1 MGRAEYIVHF
11 KGDYSA
17 LQKDLAKI
25 SAATTKLEN
34 DEVIIKLNYDGNI
47 AEFNKQ
53 FDKIA
58 KMHPEL
64 GIQFQYNVNEKMLNQ
79 EINKLKK
86 LTELKLD
93 IDEGNV
99 QNKLK
104 NLASNVEASLQEG
117 LSKDE
122 ITKRLKEFFGYY
134 NTSIKAGAKN
144 IDFDFDSLSN
154 KLFDA
159 FKNQKD
165 EIKEI
170 YNDIWNQNDTKEIKL
185 FEIDQSIDNDISKTQ
200 ERVTDL
206 KDALDS
212 LEKKGAS
219 KSGLPSE
226 LQKVQD
232 EIKILRADISEMQ
245 EQLKDLSGEAFNNMT
260 QQIKN
265 TNEQLDIAKDRLKT
279 IQDFLKN
286 NGNSEMLNFTEA
298 LNKLQGMLSVF
309 YKENN
314 GNHISSFWDEL
325 IQKAQDGDK
334 EVLQLLSDLRLL
346 KDDNLPN
353 KVNAG
358 MVKSGG
364 LIGDDYTVLT
374 TKIRSNKFSGDRL
387 KDAEELKNRLD
398 AISNSGVNAAR
409 TLAIVSDEANNLFVE
424 IQQTAPGKM
433 LGQIYGQ
440 TDKDWVNMDFL
451 KAEDE
456 EILKLIV
463 DLETLRKA
471 GIGVELN
478 AGNLLYQKGKG
489 FSIIDMDL
497 KPLQDYEETIS
508 ESQDILLD
516 SIRQFFEEQ
525 TDETGNI
532 KAEAQ
537 EAINALDSFSDRF
550 GAIAKEKR
558 ELIDK
563 LSTEGA
569 NNNQILINDAAT
581 EATKEAADAIKKAQ
595 DSNSPAEL
603 TKPLGQNFTEGYA
616 EGIREAIPEVVQA
629 CKEVVL
635 AAYNAIKETK
645 TSEDGESI
653 DFSEGFINTFK
664 ESLDKAVPTIQEKI
678 KEVFSKINIGD
689 ENSSMFEG
697 IGQEIIDSIIV
708 GLKNAHSG
716 ESFTASLENIIN
728 NAFTQVALDS
738 AVRDFLVQLQ
748 TTMDT
753 QGNLRLKYFSVDT
766 DSIVFQIQNG
776 LDNNTFNIN
785 LGGTIQGLASTLNTS
800 AENVRMS
807 FIDAIKWI
815 REANEFQ
822 RMNNEETRERTLFY
836 NSKTGE
842 FSNPAVIGDTHSV
855 NGATSNTVKYNE
867 LMKGKKF
874 DTDLHWHQ
882 DWSTAAPSPQDL
894 AYDFI
899 NAYADGIEKFVVGAQ
914 NELTEIDFSKIA
926 KDGQELAEKARSYLS
941 NNIKSVEEALDEFI
955 DRNGEKEGITY
966 YDSAN
971 VDSTILQSDS
981 DVRRLYGQYLK
992 AILDNEWNKLK
1003 NDFIE
1008 KAQKAKYDD
1017 YVGNASFFD
1026 FTLLQSEKDKIG
1038 DAIGN
1043 LGLTD
1048 IFGDSRYTTALSKEI
1063 SSNLDFS
1070 SFGSDFFTSLM
1081 NNVKKGID
1089 YTSFDGSMQSIR
1101 EVVEET
1107 FEDNIDLDYQD
1118 ILGNK
1123 FEKFKE
1129 FTIQYASEFIDNLF
1143 TDIQTKLTKEE
1154 SNEAYQ
1160 QAGKQALKNISEK
1173 TLLKESVNTYTHD
1186 EFEQKYGKGITS
1198 QFSTNSIQG
1207 NIGDNFQA
1215 QLQNAI
1221 DESGKYIVKVYGEL
1235 VEDFKS
1241 RLQNAIDETGL
1252 YHVDVEGWLYDTF
1265 HDGLQ
1270 QDIDGQEK
1278 YIIEVKGRLFDTFK
1292 EVLQEAIDGLGA
1304 FPIEVKPYIRKSSEI
1319 EEVDLPGGD
1328 QANLSSSET
1337 NAEIQSLHDGLIKL
1351 RDLKIE
1357 LSKIDTNSE
1366 DGIDDAYN
1374 IMYQIQTIEDK
1385 LSELYSFNK
1394 KHHIID
1400 ASSTINDINEIED
1413 RINQFVNGKIIKM
1426 YRGVDNPNNP
1436 IESLGEHGGGTF
1448 FTDDLQSAKYYG
1460 QNGKLYEAEL
1470 MIKDALEFIPDINSM
1485 VDAVTFTGNGKDD
1498 VSRQLKS
1505 AIEFVEESGYSLS
1518 QFRNILMERYD
1529 EFRDGSD
1536 FSIPFDTL
1544 DDGLKDALQTI
1555 VRISEDTNNI
1565 YGVYRTTDTFAE
1577 KAQTNGYDSLII
1589 HDIAEAFNEAGEEIK
1604 STIAV
1609 IFEAKQILSSLD
1621 ITPNETPI
1629 STSSTE
1635 AETKALLSKKEVVEQ
1650 LRAELNLTK
1659 KAAEDIFNEQG
1670 YSKTNGKYQIEQQAI
1685 DELITSLKEKQQL
1698 EGNSTST
1705 TPTTS
1710 SVADNI
1716 QSEVDAVTKAIDAEK
1731 KKFDELKNKISKT
1744 IPNAIETK
1752 NKAFEKEGNLVAKI
1766 VDDEITYFEV
1776 LKDSVDNVTDSIGKQ
1791 QNSVKD
1797 LKPKS
1802 KSNNSKKLEDTTNE
1816 IDKEALLRQHNT
1828 ELFRNYAQSIG
1839 QKSQIQQD
1847 MSAYYAQL
1855 EKDSAKAYSDAEKKA
1870 NSLLGKVKK
1879 LQNSNKYTQDFVEKL
1894 NSAENEL
1901 TNFLKELS
1909 KGTISFDEVDSRVKI
1924 LSENIENTLSKKAFG
1939 SVKQAAEKSLTN
1951 VGLKID
1957 QIIAKNSAMGK
1968 DFESRF
1974 KALRR
1979 SLESETTIEG
1989 VQKIIAEVNKLES
2002 ELIATG
2008 NTGKS
2013 FIDQIKQ
2020 RLRDINSKYIAQYFS
2035 FQDIIRYARQ
2045 AATNVIQLN
2054 DAFIE
2059 LSKVSN
2065 TSLET
2070 LERDF
2075 QSYADIAHDIGGT
2088 ISDTI
2093 NATADWA
2100 RMGMIN
2106 APLYGDI

>member
-170 YNDIWNQNDTKEIKL
+170 YDDIWNQNDTKEIKL

-265 TNEQLDIAKDRLKT
+265 TNEQLDIAKDRLKI

-286 NGNSEMLNFTEA
+286 NGNSEVLNFTEA

-325 IQKAQDGDK
+325 IAKAQDGDA
-334 EVLQLLSDLRLL
+334 EILQLLSDLRLL
-346 KDDNLPN
+346 KNTELPE
-353 KVNAG
+353 KINAG

-374 TKIRSNKFSGDRL
+374 TKIHSNKFSGDRL
-387 KDAEELKNRLD
+387 KDAEELKKRLD
-398 AISNSGVNAAR
+398 AISDSGVNAAK
-409 TLAIVSDEANNLFVE
+409 TLAIVSDEASNLFVE
-424 IQQTAPGKM
+424 IQETAPGKM

-440 TDKDWVNMDFL
+440 TEKDWVNTDFFE
-451 KAEDE
+451 ATDA

-478 AGNLLYQKGKG
+478 AGNLLYEKGKG
-489 FSIIDMDL
+489 FTIIDMDL
-497 KPLQDYEETIS
+497 EPLKDYEETIS
-508 ESQDILLD
+508 EAQDVLFD
-516 SIRQFFEEQ
+516 SIRQFYEFQ
-525 TDETGNI
+525 TDESGNI
-532 KAEAQ
+532 TAEAQ
-537 EAINALDSFSDRF
+537 TAITALDNFSQRF
-550 GAIAKEKR
+550 GDIAEKKKAV
-558 ELIDK
+558 IDQ
-563 LSTEGA
+563 LSTAGA
-569 NNNQILINDAAT
+569 SNQQITINDAAK
-581 EATKEAADAIKKAQ
+581 EATQKAADALQEAQ

-603 TKPLGQNFTEGYA
+603 TKPLGKDFGLGYA
-616 EGIREAIPEVVQA
+616 EGIREAIPEVVKA

-635 AAYNAIKETK
+635 SAYNAIKEAK
-645 TSEDGESI
+645 TSEDGESV
-653 DFSEGFINTFK
+653 DFSEGFTNSFK
-664 ESLDKAVPTIQEKI
+664 ESLNRAVPTIQEKI

-766 DSIVFQIQNG
+766 DNIVFQIQNG

-785 LGGTIQGLASTLNTS
+785 LGGTIQNLATALNTS
-800 AENVRMS
+800 ADNVRMS

-855 NGATSNTVKYNE
+855 NGVTSNTVKYNE

-1063 SSNLDFS
+1063 SSNLNFG

-1252 YHVDVEGWLYDTF
+1252 YHVDIEGWLYDTF

-1270 QDIDGQEK
+1270 RDIDGQEK
-1278 YIIEVKGRLFDTFK
+1278 YIIEVKGRLFNTFK

-1304 FPIEVKPYIRKSSEI
+1304 FPIEVKPYMRKGGEI
-1319 EEVDLPGGD
+1319 EEVDLPGGN
-1328 QANLSSSET
+1328 QT
-1337 NAEIQSLHDGLIKL
+1337 PV
-1351 RDLKIE
+1351 
-1357 LSKIDTNSE
+1357 TTE
-1366 DGIDDAYN
+1366 DN
-1374 IMYQIQTIEDK
+1374 T
-1385 LSELYSFNK
+1385 S
-1394 KHHIID
+1394 
-1400 ASSTINDINEIED
+1400 EIE
-1413 RINQFVNGKIIKM
+1413 
-1426 YRGVDNPNNP
+1426 
-1436 IESLGEHGGGTF
+1436 T
-1448 FTDDLQSAKYYG
+1448 
-1460 QNGKLYEAEL
+1460 
-1470 MIKDALEFIPDINSM
+1470 
-1485 VDAVTFTGNGKDD
+1485 
-1498 VSRQLKS
+1498 
-1505 AIEFVEESGYSLS
+1505 
-1518 QFRNILMERYD
+1518 
-1529 EFRDGSD
+1529 
-1536 FSIPFDTL
+1536 
-1544 DDGLKDALQTI
+1544 
-1555 VRISEDTNNI
+1555 
-1565 YGVYRTTDTFAE
+1565 
-1577 KAQTNGYDSLII
+1577 
-1589 HDIAEAFNEAGEEIK
+1589 
-1604 STIAV
+1604 
-1609 IFEAKQILSSLD
+1609 
-1621 ITPNETPI
+1621 
-1629 STSSTE
+1629 
-1635 AETKALLSKKEVVEQ
+1635 ETKAYVKKSDAIEQ
-1650 LRAELNLTK
+1650 LRGNIANLK
-1659 KAAEDIFNEQG
+1659 KVEADKLIDENFSKNEKG
-1670 YSKTNGKYQIEQQAI
+1670 RFQIEQTAL
-1685 DELITSLKEKQQL
+1685 DELIASLKEKKQI
-1698 EGNSTST
+1698 EEST

-1710 SVADNI
+1710 PVTDNI
-1716 QSEVDAVTKAIDAEK
+1716 QSEVNAVNQAIDAEK

-1744 IPNAIETK
+1744 IPKAIETK
-1752 NKAFEKEGNLVAKI
+1752 NKAFEKEGSLVAKI

-1776 LKDSVDNVTDSIGKQ
+1776 LKDSVDNVTDSIEKQ

-1797 LKPKS
+1797 LNSKS
-1802 KSNNSKKLEDTTNE
+1802 KSKNPKKSEDTTDK

-1839 QKSQIQQD
+1839 QKSQVQQD

-1909 KGTISFDEVDSRVKI
+1909 EGTISFDEVDSRVKI

-2100 RMGMIN
+2100 RMGYSVPDSKQLAEVAMLYKNVGDGISIDDANSSLISTLQGYQMQADEAEHIVDVFNEVANNYAIDTAGIGEALQRSAASLN
-2106 APLYGDI
+2106 AANTSLEESVALVTAANTVVQNPESVGTTFKTNFYVFMYSNMHIEYI